1 METLFS
7 DDDLYTPLD
16 IEDYFEN
23 SLPIAFPT
31 HPQTKYFTLDSCEDD
46 CFSSASTACSPIL
59 LQHNKRRMKKTDDQ
73 VQQLIEEFHTNP
85 RWERNQVSELAR
97 RTGLTEA
104 QVYKWGWDYRKKLKE
119 NFIDNSFDCKE
130 MLLPSSLDA
139 ELFMIA
145 KSYKMAMGH
154 VNLKALLS

>member
-16 IEDYFEN
+16 IEDYFDS
-23 SLPIAFPT
+23 SLPTSYPA
-31 HPQTKYFTLDSCEDD
+31 HSQTKYILEED
-46 CFSSASTACSPIL
+46 CFSSASTNCSPIL
-59 LQHNKRRMKKTDDQ
+59 TQQNKRRMKKTDEQ
-73 VQQLIEEFHTNP
+73 VQQLIQEFHTNP
-85 RWERNQVSELAR
+85 RWERHQVAELAR

-104 QVYKWGWDYRKKLKE
+104 QVYKWGWDYRKKIKE
-119 NFIDNSFDCKE
+119 NAIDHTFDCKE

-139 ELFMIA
+139 EVFMIA